1 MRTQANKT
9 YGFTLFELSLV
20 VAIVS
25 ILAITTLFAQGYI
38 KATNLTKA
46 YQSIERLKVAA
57 GQYAAGRGEAAFTV
71 SSPNLLPTI
80 FERGFL
86 TRRGATETIKIGPG
100 LEITALLM
108 TTRLDNQKIIAIALG
123 PIHGLGP
130 AAAGAEPLPEG
141 LGREIVFNFFKGDDF
156 VNGGPI
162 ASEGAGGFIEHVC
175 NRRNSGRNVKSII
188 LCFVPQN

>member
-1 MRTQANKT
+1 MKEAHKT
-9 YGFTLFELSLV
+9 HGFTLLELSLV

-57 GQYAAGRGEAAFTV
+57 GQYAAGRGEAAFTI
-71 SSPNLLPTI
+71 SSPNLLLPI
-80 FERGFL
+80 LERGL
-86 TRRGATETIKIGPG
+86 LVRRGEAETIKIGPG

-108 TTRLDNQKIIAIALG
+108 TSRLDNQKIMAIALG
-123 PIHGLGP
+123 PIDGLGP

-141 LGREIVFNFFKGDDF
+141 VGREIVFNFFNGDDF
-156 VNGGPI
+156 VNGGPVT
-162 ASEGAGGFIEHVC
+162 SEGAGGVIEHVC
-175 NRRNSGRNVKSII
+175 NRRNAGRNVESII
-188 LCFVPQN
+188 LCFVPSN

>member
-1 MRTQANKT
+1 MKEAHKT
-9 YGFTLFELSLV
+9 HGFTLFELSLV

-57 GQYAAGRGEAAFTV
+57 GQYAAGRGEAAFTI
-71 SSPNLLPTI
+71 SSPNILPLI

-86 TRRGATETIKIGPG
+86 VRRGEAETIKIGPG

-108 TTRLDNQKIIAIALG
+108 TSRLDNQEITAIALG
-123 PIHGLGP
+123 PIDGLGP
-130 AAAGAEPLPEG
+130 AAANAEPLPEG
-141 LGREIVFNFFKGDDF
+141 VGREIVFNFFGDADF
-156 VNGGPI
+156 VDGGPI
-162 ASEGAGGFIEHVC
+162 TSEDIGGDNEHVC
-175 NRRNSGRNVKSII
+175 NRRNAGRNVESII
-188 LCFVPQN
+188 LCFAPRN